1 MEYIV
6 GVYRK
11 ELARCLVIIAAD
23 VWNEVR
29 SVSLKELEIR
39 DFRRRAS
46 AYSKQYAKDYIQKA
60 EFCCLLEAS
69 QQSRITK
76 KSQDISTKF
85 RKVIEGYATT
95 VLLIIGGFFENPL
108 AGRRSMS

>member
-6 GVYRK
+6 GAYRK

-29 SVSLKELEIR
+29 SLSLKELEIR

-46 AYSKQYAKDYIQKA
+46 AYSKQYAKDYI
-60 EFCCLLEAS
+60 
-69 QQSRITK
+69 
-76 KSQDISTKF
+76 
-85 RKVIEGYATT
+85 
-95 VLLIIGGFFENPL
+95 
-108 AGRRSMS
+108 